1 MHNQVVYHGPSFL
14 LLQRS
19 CMYLMY
25 RCNLMVYMDAVNSQ
39 SSNLL
44 RIVHTGQ
51 CNFISEYLDSG
62 PPYKLEKS
70 QLPCKATGVMLQ
82 DLFIN
87 ILTNVPYVMG
97 IFAHNLVYCGKKLGS
112 ATNHI
117 SAHTPSAYNNT
128 IHIADIL
135 KKTRSLISKRFCLLV
150 GSTVLVKLLM
160 TLLFERFFPK
170 LSILRFLMWI

>member
-1 MHNQVVYHGPSFL
+1 
-14 LLQRS
+14 
-19 CMYLMY
+19 
-25 RCNLMVYMDAVNSQ
+25 MVYMDAVNSQ

-51 CNFISEYLDSG
+51 GNFISEYLDSG

-97 IFAHNLVYCGKKLGS
+97 SWLTTWSIVAKNWG
-112 ATNHI
+112 AQQIT
-117 SAHTPSAYNNT
+117 
-128 IHIADIL
+128 
-135 KKTRSLISKRFCLLV
+135 SLPILLV
-150 GSTVLVKLLM
+150 HTTTQFILL
-160 TLLFERFFPK
+160 TFSRKHVP
-170 LSILRFLMWI
+170 S